1 MDITDEQWAV
11 VEPLIRRRSLAS
23 PSIFSKES
31 SRLIYGAAFL
41 LLIFGFGKGLGAVG
55 NRSREVSDTR

>member
-31 SRLIYGAAFL
+31 SLLIYGAVFCCL
-41 LLIFGFGKGLGAVG
+41 YSVLGKVWVQSVTDRG
-55 NRSREVSDTR
+55 R